1 MSWWSYRPYVSVA
14 ERRAKAMRKIEK
26 LAKKGQKFCP
36 VKIAGRKIVT
46 TFWGQA
52 WCDNLESYSDFSNR
66 LPRGRTYV
74 RNGSVL
80 DLKIEAGKVT
90 SMVCGSELYRITV
103 KIKPLNGPAWKAIR
117 TKCGQQIGSLVE
129 LLQGTLSKDV
139 MAIVTE
145 HRSGLFPAPHEI
157 EMSCSCP
164 DWAGMCKHLAA
175 TLYGVGNRLD
185 SQPELLFTL
194 RRVDQME
201 LIAQAGRPIIT
212 PAPSKRKSIAAADL
226 ADVFGI
232 EFDESLVPERAE
244 TPAKSVHK
252 GARIPAARKTA
263 SRDALDQSHRA
274 RQTRQGAPQELRKNL
289 RTSPQLPN
297 E

>member
-1 MSWWSYRPYVSVA
+1 
-14 ERRAKAMRKIEK
+14 MRKMER
-26 LAKKGQKFCP
+26 LAKKGQKFSP
-36 VKIAGRKIVT
+36 VRIAGRKIAT
-46 TFWGQA
+46 TFWGRA

-80 DLKIEAGKVT
+80 DLQIEAGKVT
-90 SMVCGSELYRITV
+90 SMICGSELYRITI
-103 KIKPLNGPAWKAIR
+103 KIKPLNRPAWKAIR

-129 LLQGTLSKDV
+129 LLQGKLSKDV

-145 HRSGLFPAPHEI
+145 PRSGLFPAPHEI

-185 SQPELLFTL
+185 CQPELLFTL
-194 RRVDQME
+194 RQVDQMD
-201 LIAQAGRPIIT
+201 LIAQAARPIIA

-232 EFDESLVPERAE
+232 ELDESLAPEGVE
-244 TPAKSVHK
+244 TSARSVHK
-252 GARIPAARKTA
+252 GERISAAPK
-263 SRDALDQSHRA
+263 
-274 RQTRQGAPQELRKNL
+274 P
-289 RTSPQLPN
+289 
-297 E
+297 